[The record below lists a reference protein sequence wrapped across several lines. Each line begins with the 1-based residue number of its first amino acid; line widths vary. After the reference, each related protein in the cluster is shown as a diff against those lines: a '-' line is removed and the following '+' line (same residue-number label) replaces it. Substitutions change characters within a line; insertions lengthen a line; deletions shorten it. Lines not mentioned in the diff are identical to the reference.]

1 MYTLCKDCCF
11 CTKRLFLYLIRLC
24 FCRQENVAELLKNM
38 FEGERTEASVVNGT
52 QVLLTLLES
61 RRSGW
66 VHPLQGLINTNINS
80 HAWTLAVLPHLI
92 FLWPS
97 VISVSDVVRLEGLME
112 LYSQGCERSYTVNSS
127 ILRAIEPHLK
137 DFQQLL
143 LNPPTVPALNT
154 HSHATPSGR
163 KCHLRAFLCDKLKI
177 VALFP
182 NLSYLAVCITK
193 VKPH

>member
-11 CTKRLFLYLIRLC
+11 CISSVYVFVDKRMWQSFWRTCLKGKGLKHLLSMERKCFLRYWSH
-24 FCRQENVAELLKNM
+24 
-38 FEGERTEASVVNGT
+38 EGQGEFI
-52 QVLLTLLES
+52 Q
-61 RRSGW
+61 
-66 VHPLQGLINTNINS
+66 LQRLINTNINS

-163 KCHLRAFLCDKLKI
+163 KCHLRAFF
-177 VALFP
+177 VW
-182 NLSYLAVCITK
+182 
-193 VKPH
+193 